1 MLICNS
7 YKHLN
12 IKNKIDNV
20 ILMPQHI
27 YNENTII
34 FVMILNK
41 LKEHLVALWM
51 TFAQI
56 YQLNGWG

>member
-1 MLICNS
+1 
-7 YKHLN
+7 
-12 IKNKIDNV
+12 
-20 ILMPQHI
+20 MPQHI
-27 YNENTII
+27 NNENKIL

-41 LKEHLVALWM
+41 PKEHLVALQM